1 MAVINYNKDLV
12 GFTLKEAWYSDCVD
26 TATPTIKFFI
36 HVWQKAAC
44 LQDVVD
50 TLQEAHLTSAVDG
63 RYKLIAD
70 KYNVRARATRWRKK
84 GIPLKSLRATPTYE
98 SLKQFALREV
108 I

>member
-12 GFTLKEAWYSDCVD
+12 GFTLKEAWCSDSRV
-26 TATPTIKFFI
+26 ATPTIKFFI
-36 HVWQKAAC
+36 HVWQKATC

-70 KYNVRARATRWRKK
+70 KYNVCARATRWRKK
-84 GIPLKSLRATPTYE
+84 GIPLKRMRATPTCE
-98 SLKQFALREV
+98 SLKQFALREA